1 MVRLFFQRH
10 KQQRPYRSDRQSD
23 GNKKRLSPSVDWNTN
38 AIEGGAA
45 TAAVSNEA
53 IPIPSS
59 ARRTRIGIDSPMYR
73 YAMDEYAQAVAPGTS
88 NDDGRMD
95 PQVQADY
102 STTGNT
108 TSNIATPRI
117 TTSRFASMTP
127 GLLHTMDHI
136 DPAAPSSL
144 FGVRVSSGEERDNDE
159 RDIHEESADHQ
170 RQVAA
175 ANGVSVSDN
184 GNQQAPN
191 APFAANEP
199 NQSTYWRQNSG
210 TYAAKLPTTSDTK
223 NDGQVRWSSFDMP
236 DATYEEVYGEAYVG
250 GTIKYVYPSGYQ
262 SMRPRSCPW
271 KLSIVICLL
280 FTWLSVFIVGHCSDQ
295 TIDVNENAA
304 AATAAAS
311 DAATMDDDDVRWCGS
326 RPLYLLWVASMLVTG
341 ISAAY
346 CSVIGYIKVRDFAVA
361 NARSQPPGVAQGSS
375 DYYVH
380 IHDDAV
386 SSTATQLGPAV
397 MMVRGGSG
405 SEGGASSSFSYRPT
419 IYQSDGTPQ
428 FWGAHIYRPTQAAVA
443 VTSR

>member
-10 KQQRPYRSDRQSD
+10 SKQQRPYRSDRQPD

-38 AIEGGAA
+38 ALEGAA
-45 TAAVSNEA
+45 AANSEA

-59 ARRTRIGIDSPMYR
+59 ARRARIGIDSPMYR

-102 STTGNT
+102 STTG
-108 TSNIATPRI
+108 TSNIATATPRI
-117 TTSRFASMTP
+117 TESRFAAMTTP
-127 GLLHTMDHI
+127 GIHTIDHV
-136 DPAAPSSL
+136 DPTAPSSL
-144 FGVRVSSGEERDNDE
+144 FGVRVSSGEERDNEE
-159 RDIHEESADHQ
+159 RDFPEETVMQH
-170 RQVAA
+170 RQVAGA
-175 ANGVSVSDN
+175 ADKVSDN
-184 GNQQAPN
+184 DQHVPN
-191 APFAANEP
+191 ASFTAHEP
-199 NQSTYWRQNSG
+199 SHSTYWHQSTG
-210 TYAAKLPTTSDTK
+210 TYAAKLPTGGTN
-223 NDGQVRWSSFDMP
+223 NDGQLRWSSFDMP

-295 TIDVNENAA
+295 TIEVNENAVA
-304 AATAAAS
+304 AAT
-311 DAATMDDDDVRWCGS
+311 DTATMDDDDVRWCGS

-375 DYYVH
+375 DYYVR
-380 IHDDAV
+380 IHDDVA
-386 SSTATQLGPAV
+386 SSSVAATQLGPAV

-405 SEGGASSSFSYRPT
+405 SEGCASSSFSYRPT